1 MSLIENCLAARLG
14 VAGDSTG
21 YLGELK
27 IFRNCGRVL
36 KLFSALIC
44 IASEAYEFQYAIK
57 DMEKF
62 NDNQTNI
69 VEYENQI
76 RVSNVNL
83 KQFNISF
90 GIFTTLFI
98 FNIIFVFFKQ
108 DMTSKLEK
116 KLTASLAYAPV
127 SIAMFGSDWGRIDQK
142 DYLGVIE
149 KKYMR
154 NWIKLL
160 IVLGYAGQFAWFL
173 VVPVLTLCY
182 YGLKTCCSYLDA
194 QPSRKNRENTRSSTI
209 TRDNQIKDII
219 RKNELYEKLVPN

>member
-90 GIFTTLFI
+90 GFFTMLFI
-98 FNIIFVFFKQ
+98 FNIIFVLFQTRYNFKIGKKAIRLL
-108 DMTSKLEK
+108 SVPKALFLEM
-116 KLTASLAYAPV
+116 P
-127 SIAMFGSDWGRIDQK
+127 I
-142 DYLGVIE
+142 
-149 KKYMR
+149 
-154 NWIKLL
+154 L
-160 IVLGYAGQFAWFL
+160 ITEVL
-173 VVPVLTLCY
+173 C
-182 YGLKTCCSYLDA
+182 
-194 QPSRKNRENTRSSTI
+194 
-209 TRDNQIKDII
+209 
-219 RKNELYEKLVPN
+219 

>member
-98 FNIIFVFFKQ
+98 FNIHNICFF
-108 DMTSKLEK
+108 
-116 KLTASLAYAPV
+116 
-127 SIAMFGSDWGRIDQK
+127 
-142 DYLGVIE
+142 
-149 KKYMR
+149 
-154 NWIKLL
+154 
-160 IVLGYAGQFAWFL
+160 
-173 VVPVLTLCY
+173 
-182 YGLKTCCSYLDA
+182 
-194 QPSRKNRENTRSSTI
+194 
-209 TRDNQIKDII
+209 
-219 RKNELYEKLVPN
+219 